1 MIDRL
6 ARRGATVVLAILGLT
21 LLLLVPSAG
30 FAKPKPKP
38 KPLPQEQVPLWDEN
52 AGEGVCNAVSWFR
65 QKFPDVKG
73 TRNVAAIRL
82 KYPNGQTGTI
92 VVPSEK
98 FDGPEQPGAPKGHA
112 ERRLVLIVEEL
123 GIDADTVDA
132 LCSELEPCTLP
143 GANCKN
149 KVATKFRKAKVYYT
163 NPYPWGGED
172 KEAEKAVRRESVKTL
187 ARDVAAFQK
196 GLQQT
201 KGIMPGQGGA
211 LQRTLARPGFG
222 GIDFSSLELRYVSDT
237 GGPRG
242 LRYAFGANP
251 SPGTS
256 DQEVGLATARQSS
269 NAFFTWLALPPESF
283 WVNLNPNQPDRIMDP
298 QLARTEAGRILLEAD
313 LVLKKDSV
321 NLMNSDTPLGDGFWD
336 ELERIYGDRALDS
349 CITMR
354 TWIAPAPATVR
365 ETGDEL
371 YILDA
376 PLTVFGESEQHPDPG
391 SGNPGCPQE
400 DAATED
406 RKEALW
412 RQTVLPK
419 LIEGVNTK
427 PEYAAL
433 RRVYLARVAA
443 EWFRVRQGERP
454 TSLSKVIGS
463 GNVDRWAMPPGW
475 GPLDVYNP
483 YLHSIRTGEWSA
495 ERKITVGG
503 QEYTRTISYGGVDF
517 SGVPRNNVAK
527 RDFNARY
534 PRLARRI
541 RESQGGAT
549 TDADRNEVWLGGGAG
564 SGPGVKAGAL
574 ELSVTTAHRRV
585 HAGQQV
591 TYRLRADNLTATR
604 LRGVRV
610 CERMPAELAFV
621 RASMRARVKNGRHC
635 WTINRL
641 AADRAKTIA
650 VTTRVLGNARG
661 RIRAGASASVPRS
674 PEVLAVTA
682 QRSVSVNGTNADPA
696 GGVTG

>member
-1 MIDRL
+1 M
-6 ARRGATVVLAILGLT
+6 ARRGTAAVLAILGLT
-21 LLLLVPSAG
+21 LLLGPAAG

-38 KPLPQEQVPLWDEN
+38 QPLPQQQVPLWDED
-52 AGEGVCNAVSWFR
+52 AGDGVCNAVSWFR
-65 QKFPDVKG
+65 EQFPDVSGK
-73 TRNVAAIRL
+73 RNVASIRF

-92 VVPSEK
+92 VVPSEQ
-98 FDGPEQPGAPKGHA
+98 FDGPEQPGIPKGHA
-112 ERRLVLIVEEL
+112 ERRLALIVEEL
-123 GIDADTVDA
+123 GIDGDTVDA

-143 GANCKN
+143 GANCRN
-149 KVATKFRKAKVYYT
+149 RVATDFKKARVYYT
-163 NPYPWGGED
+163 HPYPWGGED
-172 KEAEKAVRRESVKTL
+172 LEAEKAVRRKSVNTL
-187 ARDVAAFQK
+187 DREVRTFQK
-196 GLQQT
+196 QLQAT
-201 KGIMPGQGGA
+201 KGIMGEGGGA
-211 LQRTLARPGFG
+211 LQRGLARPGFG
-222 GIDFSSLELRYVSDT
+222 GVDFSSLELRYVSDT

-242 LRYAFGANP
+242 LRYAFSGNP

-256 DQEVGLATARQSS
+256 DQEAGLATARQSS

-298 QLARTEAGRILLEAD
+298 LLARTEAGRILLEAD

-321 NLMNSDTPLGDGFWD
+321 NWMNANTAFGKAFWD
-336 ELERIYGDRALDS
+336 ELEQIYGDRALDS

-391 SGNPGCPQE
+391 SSNPGCPQE
-400 DAATED
+400 DAATEE
-406 RKEALW
+406 RKEAMW
-412 RQTVLPK
+412 RRTILPK

-463 GNVDRWAMPPGW
+463 NNIDPWAMPPGW

-495 ERKITVGG
+495 ERRIMVGG
-503 QEYTRTISYGGVDF
+503 QEYIRTISYGGVDF
-517 SGVPRNNVAK
+517 SGVPRQNVAK
-527 RDFNARY
+527 RDFDAKY

-549 TDADRNEVWLGGGAG
+549 ADADRNEVWLGGGAG
-564 SGPGVKAGAL
+564 AGPGVKAAAL
-574 ELSVTTAHRRV
+574 DLSVTTPHRRV
-585 HAGQQV
+585 RAGQQV

-604 LRGVRV
+604 LRGVQV

-621 RASMRARVKNGRHC
+621 RSSTRARVRNGRHC
-635 WTINRL
+635 WTVKRL
-641 AADRAKTIA
+641 GPDRAKTIA
-650 VTTRVLGNARG
+650 VTARVLGNARG
-661 RIRAGASASVPRS
+661 RIRTAASASVPRS
-674 PEVLAVTA
+674 PDVLAVKA
-682 QRSVSVNGTNADPA
+682 QRGVSVGGRNADPA